1 MKHASRFIY
10 VLLFAQILVLSSA
23 CNKNKKSATTG
34 WKYNDPKWGGFERHK
49 FTEQE
54 TGPGLVFVEGGTITL
69 GSQEQDVTYERNN
82 LKRRVSIPS
91 FYMDETEVTN
101 FHYLEYLYWLNRVY
115 VSNPIIHQKAL
126 PDTLVWRNKLSYN
139 EPHVLYYLRHPSYRE
154 YPVVG
159 VSWLQATAYAQWRT
173 DRVNEMIMAREGLI
187 NLSVEKSVDD
197 NNFNTEAYL
206 LGLYTPDVKK
216 ELKDFAPNG
225 KTRSVRIED
234 GILLP
239 EYRLPT
245 EAEWEYAAYSYI
257 SPDFNENID
266 VKRIYPWDG
275 LTLRRSDTEKTRGNM
290 YANYTRGRGDAA
302 GVAGKLNDGFFY
314 SAPVKSEEFLPNDFG
329 LYHMAGN
336 VSEWVMDVYRPLTW
350 EDANDLNPFRGNVY
364 KTKVTDADGMVSE
377 KDSMGRIPYKDVD
390 PTKITP
396 GQRRNFQKADNIGF
410 KDEMKYTDID
420 QQYEYMATSLVNNI
434 ARVYKGGSWNDKAY
448 WLHPGNR
455 RHLDQD
461 LSTATIG
468 FRCVMDRLGDAR
480 KN

>member
-1 MKHASRFIY
+1 
-10 VLLFAQILVLSSA
+10 
-23 CNKNKKSATTG
+23 
-34 WKYNDPKWGGFERHK
+34 
-49 FTEQE
+49 
-54 TGPGLVFVEGGTITL
+54 
-69 GSQEQDVTYERNN
+69 
-82 LKRRVSIPS
+82 
-91 FYMDETEVTN
+91 
-101 FHYLEYLYWLNRVY
+101 
-115 VSNPIIHQKAL
+115 VSNPIIHQTAL

-216 ELKDFAPNG
+216 ELKDYAPNG

-257 SPDFNENID
+257 SPEFNENID
-266 VKRIYPWDG
+266 VKKIYPWNG

-302 GVAGKLNDGFFY
+302 GIAGKLNDGFFY

-377 KDSMGRIPYKDVD
+377 KDSMGRIPYKEVD

-410 KDEMKYTDID
+410 KDETKYTDMD
-420 QQYEYMATSLVNNI
+420 QQYEYMASSLVSNI

-448 WLHPGNR
+448 WPHPGNR

-480 KN
+480 KK